1 MDFAEAAASG
11 QSTDPT
17 KATVDNNS
25 SSQPRKLPQD
35 CLNDFWDS
43 LITKSPGK
51 VFQIFPRSLYASL
64 LPPIA
69 ADGVASRK
77 GAAASYIEA
86 AQKCKAHVERIK
98 EECRRTNE
106 KFTDPDF
113 DIEHDWRANCLKGL
127 KVPEV
132 ETGNGAAKAA
142 PTVGVGPLRD
152 AIKTLLVSNVLGPN
166 TSIPLDVGALQN
178 ALEDDD
184 SDSDDGLYPATVHR
198 IEYIFDDPSFL
209 IDGFS
214 SSDVQQGANGDCWW
228 VAAVAT
234 LCSMPDLMHKVC
246 VDRDAECGVYGFVF
260 FRDGEWISA
269 VVDDNLYLR

>member
-1 MDFAEAAASG
+1 MDFGEAAAAVLG
-11 QSTDPT
+11 IDPT
-17 KATVDNNS
+17 KANADNS
-25 SSQPRKLPQD
+25 SGSQPGKLPQD
-35 CLNDFWDS
+35 RLNDFWNS

-51 VFQIFPRSLYASL
+51 VFQIFPHSLYASL

-69 ADGVASRK
+69 AEGVASRK
-77 GAAASYIEA
+77 GAAASYEEA
-86 AQKCKAHVERIK
+86 AQKCKDHVQRVV
-98 EECRRTNE
+98 EECHRSNE

-113 DIEHDWRANCLKGL
+113 DIEHDWKSNCLKGL

-132 ETGNGAAKAA
+132 ATPNGAAKAS
-142 PTVGVGPLRD
+142 PGVGAGPLRD
-152 AIKTLLVSNVLGPN
+152 AIRTLLQSNVLGPN
-166 TSIPLDVGALQN
+166 TSLPLDVSALQN

-184 SDSDDGLYPATVHR
+184 SDSDDDLYPATAHR
-198 IEYIFDDPSFL
+198 VDYIFDNPSFL
-209 IDGFS
+209 VDGFS

-246 VDRDAECGVYGFVF
+246 VARDAECGVYGFVF
-260 FRDGEWISA
+260 FRDGEWIST